1 VGEQTPDR
9 FAVCVN
15 AEVNVGDADGVDD
28 VADVVDA
35 AVPVAVAVVPLP
47 LPLLTLYLPDDP
59 GVSGGETIV
68 VVEDCSSLISFFGGR
83 VIGYMM
89 ETPTGY
95 YYYQNSSYCSL
106 YRLKPMIY

>member
-1 VGEQTPDR
+1 MGEQTPDR

-28 VADVVDA
+28 VAVVVDA
-35 AVPVAVAVVPLP
+35 VAAVVVVVGPLP
-47 LPLLTLYLPDDP
+47 LPLLTPYLPDDP
-59 GVSGGETIV
+59 GGSGGETIV
-68 VVEDCSSLISFFGGR
+68 VAEDCSSLISFFGGR
-83 VIGYMM
+83 AIGYMM

-95 YYYQNSSYCSL
+95 YYYQSSSYCSL